1 MFACALGSKEMAEL
15 LVQYKANIHA
25 TNNMKETCMSFAQ
38 KSKNQDL
45 IMFLVSK
52 GISIRPASGRSIR
65 PPSTGNRSQAT
76 IDKQP
81 VTGNQ
86 SQATS
91 HRQPITGSQPQATS
105 RKEPI
110 TGNH

>member
-52 GISIRPASGRSIR
+52 GISIRPQSGLRIRPASGKR
-65 PPSTGNRSQAT
+65 PGAMSDAGTPAR
-76 IDKQP
+76 
-81 VTGNQ
+81 VT
-86 SQATS
+86 
-91 HRQPITGSQPQATS
+91 PQ
-105 RKEPI
+105 K
-110 TGNH
+110 

>member
-52 GISIRPASGRSIR
+52 GISIRP
-65 PPSTGNRSQAT
+65 
-76 IDKQP
+76 
-81 VTGNQ
+81 
-86 SQATS
+86 
-91 HRQPITGSQPQATS
+91 
-105 RKEPI
+105 
-110 TGNH
+110 